1 MHKLLMLLC
10 WLCGSMMAEAQ
21 QKTRGVVSGA
31 VLDSVNQNPLQGVSV
46 SILKDTVTVK
56 TNQYGLFRI
65 DVPDGSTHLVFEYP
79 GYHTK
84 TVPLNHYDRML
95 IELSPLSKNPGTNGD
110 VAKARARARFA
121 HSSNPNY
128 GNVGMGVSAF
138 FDETYGKLYENK
150 FVDAEKSNHS
160 SFALDV
166 DRAAYSNMRRFVKL
180 REHIP
185 VDAVRIEELVNYF
198 HYSYPLPRGDSTFAL
213 YAHYTDCPWA
223 PGHNLLE
230 IAVRAQQIE
239 TDSLPASNLVFLIDI
254 SGSMGTANK
263 LPLLQAAFRVLVNNL
278 RPRDRVAIVAYAGT
292 PGLVLPCTPGNE
304 KEKILNAIDY
314 LSAGGATAGEAAI
327 KMAYQIAEENFI
339 PNGNNRVI
347 MATDGDFNVG
357 QTSDQDM
364 EDLILQKKESGVLLT
379 CLGFGMKD
387 YKDSKLETLSSKGN
401 GNFAYI
407 DDMEEANKVFAR
419 EFGSTLFTIA
429 RDVRAEIT
437 FNPRRV
443 KAYRLIGYENKVLKE
458 DSSNGERI
466 VGGIVG
472 SGNCVVALYEIV
484 PEEQD
489 TDGQL
494 GVTRI
499 TYRTEQDTTLRI
511 MQKEIAGSR
520 QVFAAAPD
528 DFRFAA
534 SVALFGMLVKNSA
547 YKGTGNIAMVTDIAK
562 KAQGPDKGGYRMEF
576 LKLVKL
582 VKKNTTWLK

>member
-10 WLCGSMMAEAQ
+10 WLSGSMMAEAQ
-21 QKTRGVVSGA
+21 QTRGVVSGA
-31 VLDSVNQNPLQGVSV
+31 VLDSVSQNPIRGVRV
-46 SILKDTVTVK
+46 SIQGDTVTVK

-65 DVPDGSTHLVFEYP
+65 EIPVSSAQLVFEHP
-79 GYHTK
+79 GYTTK
-84 TVPLNHYDRML
+84 IVPLLHHDRML
-95 IELSPLSKNPGTNGD
+95 IELGPAPKNAGSD
-110 VAKARARARFA
+110 ADIAKAKARARFA

-128 GNVGMGVSAF
+128 GNTGMGVSAF

-150 FVDAEKSNHS
+150 FVEAVKSNHS

-180 REHIP
+180 REPIP
-185 VDAVRIEELVNYF
+185 KDAVRIEELVNYF
-198 HYSYPLPRGDSTFAL
+198 HYSYPSPKNDSTFVL
-213 YAHYTDCPWA
+213 YSHYTDCPWEPA
-223 PGHNLLE
+223 HNLLE
-230 IAVRAQQIE
+230 IAVAARQIE

-254 SGSMGTANK
+254 SGSMGTGNK

-278 RPRDRVAIVAYAGT
+278 RPRDRVAIVAYAGA
-292 PGLVLPCTPGNE
+292 PGLVLPCTPGSQ
-304 KEKILNAIDY
+304 KQKILNAIDY

-419 EFGSTLFTIA
+419 EFGSTLFTVA

-437 FNPRRV
+437 FNPQRV

-458 DSSNGERI
+458 DNSNGEKI

-472 SGNCVVALYEIV
+472 SGNCVVALYEIEPAE
-484 PEEQD
+484 PEAAGMLA
-489 TDGQL
+489 T
-494 GVTRI
+494 TRI
-499 TYRTEQDTTLRI
+499 SYRTEQDTTRRTLEKDI
-511 MQKEIAGSR
+511 DENR

-547 YKGTGNIAMVTDIAK
+547 YKGEGDIRMVTNIAKRSM
-562 KAQGPDKGGYRMEF
+562 GPDKGGYRAEF
-576 LKLVKL
+576 LKLIKL
-582 VKKNTTWLK
+582 VRKNTSWLK